1 VSQAVRRRV
10 LGGVAI
16 AAVVAL
22 PYVLDNPYYLNAMI
36 FFGINALLVTGL
48 NWIVGYTGLVS
59 LGQAGFYG
67 LGAYT
72 SAIVAVRGHVPAVI
86 ATLAALVV
94 TGVLAWAI
102 AIPSVRLRGHHLA
115 MATLGFGI
123 ILQICFEQMDFLTQ
137 GPKGLVGIPSYDLG
151 GWAFD
156 SDLRSYYLVWGMVA
170 LATWLS
176 ANLMRSRM
184 GRALRA
190 IEGDELAARA
200 SGIDVRRTKISAF
213 VLGSML
219 AGLAGA
225 LYAHY
230 VGFISPGTF
239 GFMLSI
245 ELVVMVIVGGSGSL
259 IGPILGAGLFTV
271 LPEYLRAY
279 RDYDVVLFG
288 IVLVAVLM
296 FMPSGLAGA
305 LRRGRTALSRMSRRG
320 RAPGV
325 AA

>member
-1 VSQAVRRRV
+1 MARRRAF
-10 LGGVAI
+10 GAVAVI
-16 AAVVAL
+16 VVAASPL
-22 PYVLDNPYYLNAMI
+22 VLDNPYYLTAMI
-36 FFGINALLVTGL
+36 FFGINALLATGL
-48 NWIVGYTGLVS
+48 NWIVGHTGLVS

-72 SAIVAVRGHVPAVI
+72 SAILAVRGHVPAVF
-86 ATLAALVV
+86 ATLAALGATALV
-94 TGVLAWAI
+94 AWAI
-102 AIPSVRLRGHHLA
+102 AVAAVRLRGHDLA
-115 MATLGFGI
+115 MATLGFGV
-123 ILQICFEQMDFLTQ
+123 ILQICFEQMDFLTA
-137 GPKGLVGIPSYDLG
+137 GPKGLAGIPYYHFGS
-151 GWAFD
+151 WAFD
-156 SDLRSYYLVWGMVA
+156 TDLRSYYLVWGCVG
-170 LATWLS
+170 LGTVLS
-176 ANLMRSRM
+176 ANLARCRM

-200 SGIDVRRTKISAF
+200 SGIDVRRTKITAF
-213 VLGSML
+213 VLGSSL
-219 AGLAGA
+219 AGLAGG

-230 VGFISPGTF
+230 VGFISPGSF

-288 IVLVAVLM
+288 IVLIVVLM

-305 LRRGRTALSRMSRRG
+305 VQRGWAALAGTYRRRTASR
-320 RAPGV
+320 
-325 AA
+325 AAA

>member
-1 VSQAVRRRV
+1 VIALVPRRV
-10 LGGVAI
+10 LGGI
-16 AAVVAL
+16 AVAVVAAL

-48 NWIVGYTGLVS
+48 NWILGHTGLVS

-67 LGAYT
+67 LGAYV
-72 SAIVAVRGHVPAVI
+72 SAILAVRADVPAVI
-86 ATLAALVV
+86 ATAAALAV
-94 TGVLAWAI
+94 TALLAWAI
-102 AIPSVRLRGHHLA
+102 AIPSVRLRGHDLA

-123 ILQICFEQMDFLTQ
+123 ILQIAFEQMDFLTQ
-137 GPKGLVGIPSYDLG
+137 GPKGLTGIPYYHLG

-156 SDLRSYYLVWGMVA
+156 SDLRSYYLVWAAVGF
-170 LATWLS
+170 ATWLS
-176 ANLMRSRM
+176 ANLARSRM

-200 SGIDVRRTKISAF
+200 SGIDVRRTKITAF

-219 AGLAGA
+219 AGLAGG

-259 IGPILGAGLFTV
+259 VGPILGAGLFTV

-288 IVLVAVLM
+288 VVLVVVLM

-305 LRRGRTALSRMSRRG
+305 LQRASTAVSRTYRRRRATA
-320 RAPGV
+320 
-325 AA
+325 AAA

>member
-1 VSQAVRRRV
+1 MSPVARRRV
-10 LGGVAI
+10 LGAVAV
-16 AAVVAL
+16 AVVAVS
-22 PYVLDNPYYLNAMI
+22 PHVLDNPYYLTAMI
-36 FFGINALLVTGL
+36 FFGVNALLATGL

-72 SAIVAVRGHVPAVI
+72 SAILTLRGHVPAAL
-86 ATLAALVV
+86 ATLAALGV
-94 TGVLAWAI
+94 TALLAWAI

-123 ILQICFEQMDFLTQ
+123 ILYICFEQMDFLTA
-137 GPKGLVGIPSYDLG
+137 GPKGLAGIPSYRVG
-151 GWAFD
+151 TWAFD
-156 SDLRSYYLVWGMVA
+156 TDLRSYYLVWASVG
-170 LATWLS
+170 LATLLS
-176 ANLMRSRM
+176 ANLTRSRM

-200 SGIDVRRTKISAF
+200 SGIDVRRTKITAF
-213 VLGSML
+213 VLGSTL
-219 AGLAGA
+219 AGLAGG

-288 IVLVAVLM
+288 TVLIAVLM

-305 LRRGRTALSRMSRRG
+305 LHRGGAALSRRYRRRAASR
-320 RAPGV
+320 
-325 AA
+325 AAG

>member
-1 VSQAVRRRV
+1 MSRVVRRRV
-10 LGGVAI
+10 LGGVALV
-16 AAVVAL
+16 AVVAS
-22 PYVLDNPYYLNAMI
+22 PHVLDNPYYLNAMI
-36 FFGINALLVTGL
+36 FFGINALLATGL

-72 SAIVAVRGHVPAVI
+72 SAILAVRGHVPAVI
-86 ATLAALVV
+86 ATLAGLAVTAL
-94 TGVLAWAI
+94 LAWAI

-115 MATLGFGI
+115 MATLGFGV
-123 ILQICFEQMDFLTQ
+123 ILQICFEQMDFLTE
-137 GPKGLVGIPSYDLG
+137 GPKGLVGIPYYHLG
-151 GWAFD
+151 GWVFD
-156 SDLRSYYLVWGMVA
+156 SDLRSYYLVWGIVG
-170 LATWLS
+170 LVTLLS
-176 ANLMRSRM
+176 ANLSRSRM

-213 VLGSML
+213 ILGSTL
-219 AGLAGA
+219 AGLAGG

-230 VGFISPGTF
+230 VGFISPGSF

-288 IVLVAVLM
+288 IVLVVVLM
-296 FMPSGLAGA
+296 FMPSGLTGA
-305 LRRGRTALSRMSRRG
+305 LERGWAALSRTSRRRKAP
-320 RAPGV
+320 RA